1 MLAVLVTVHDLC
13 ENDLPFALAGSIPT
27 EFGQLI
33 NLIDLRLYSNKLIG
47 TLPFA
52 PILYTF
58 VLASSLAWPWFDFR
72 AKITLLQLV
81 EKRPNW

>member
-33 NLIDLRLYSNKLIG
+33 NLTDLRLNSNKLTG

-58 VLASSLAWPWFDFR
+58 AKFACLA
-72 AKITLLQLV
+72 V
-81 EKRPNW
+81 V